1 MTANRELSA
10 VARLDLAEVLR
21 SRWLIFCG
29 LVYGLLAAMF
39 VLVGVRE
46 SNVLG
51 FTGMGRVLM
60 SFTHALLLLLPL
72 LALTAT
78 SQLINRARDDGTLE
92 MLFSHP
98 LSRGRYFLG
107 ITLVRY
113 ALLLGPLLLLVL
125 LLCVLGRLLLR
136 QAIPWAFLGRAL
148 AISASLLWVFV
159 GLGLL
164 ISTVVRN
171 QARAMMY
178 VLLAFGLGVA
188 LLDFGVIG
196 LLLKWRLH
204 AATLFVI
211 CAANPVQA
219 ARMAL
224 LSAAEPELGT
234 LGPVGFFLS
243 SRIGEN
249 ALFALGTLWPVAL
262 GSLLWWVA
270 SRHFRRSDLV

>member
-107 ITLVRY
+107 IT
-113 ALLLGPLLLLVL
+113 P
-125 LLCVLGRLLLR
+125 
-136 QAIPWAFLGRAL
+136 
-148 AISASLLWVFV
+148 
-159 GLGLL
+159 
-164 ISTVVRN
+164 
-171 QARAMMY
+171 
-178 VLLAFGLGVA
+178 LGVSLREQIRKPSRA
-188 LLDFGVIG
+188 FVRGAWTDPSGKATPPVDV
-196 LLLKWRLH
+196 
-204 AATLFVI
+204 AA
-211 CAANPVQA
+211 
-219 ARMAL
+219 
-224 LSAAEPELGT
+224 
-234 LGPVGFFLS
+234 
-243 SRIGEN
+243 
-249 ALFALGTLWPVAL
+249 
-262 GSLLWWVA
+262 
-270 SRHFRRSDLV
+270 

>member
-1 MTANRELSA
+1 MNKELLA
-10 VARLDLAEVLR
+10 VTRLDLAEVLR
-21 SRWLIFCG
+21 SRWILFCG
-29 LVYGLLAAMF
+29 LVYALLAGMF

-78 SQLINRARDDGTLE
+78 SQLVNHARDDGTLE

-98 LSRGRYFLG
+98 LSRVRYFYA
-107 ITLVRY
+107 ITVTRY
-113 ALLLGPLLLLVL
+113 ALLLGPLLVLVL
-125 LLCVLGRLLLR
+125 LLGVLGSVLLR
-136 QAIPWAFLGRAL
+136 QAIPWSFLGRAL
-148 AISASLLWVFV
+148 AISASLLWAFV

-178 VLLAFGLGVA
+178 VLLCFGLGAA

-204 AATLFVI
+204 AATLFVL
-211 CAANPVQA
+211 CALNPVQA

-234 LGPVGFFLS
+234 LGPLGFFLA
-243 SRIGEN
+243 SRIGAQ
-249 ALFALGTLWPVAL
+249 ALFALGTLWPAAL
-262 GSLLWWVA
+262 GSLLWWRA
-270 SRHFRRSDLV
+270 CRHFQESDLV

>member
-1 MTANRELSA
+1 MNRELRA

-21 SRWLIFCG
+21 SRWLLFCG
-29 LVYGLLAAMF
+29 LVYGALAAMF
-39 VLVGVRE
+39 VLVGLRE
-46 SNVLG
+46 SNILG
-51 FTGMGRVLM
+51 FTGIGRVLM

-78 SQLINRARDDGTLE
+78 SQLVNGARDDGTLE

-98 LSRGRYFLG
+98 LSRRRYFLG

-113 ALLLGPLLLLVL
+113 ALLLGPLLLLML
-125 LLCVLGRLLLR
+125 LLALFGSALLR
-136 QAIPWAFLGRAL
+136 QAVPWAFLARAL
-148 AISASLLWVFV
+148 ALSASLLWAFV

-164 ISTVVRN
+164 ISTAVRN

-178 VLLAFGLGVA
+178 VLLSYGLAAA

-204 AATLFVI
+204 AATLFI
-211 CAANPVQA
+211 LCALNPVQA

-234 LGPVGFFLS
+234 LGPIGFYLTSRVG
-243 SRIGEN
+243 EHV
-249 ALFALGTLWPVAL
+249 LFALGMVWPAAL

-270 SRHFRRSDLV
+270 ARRFQRSDLV

>member
-1 MTANRELSA
+1 MSKELVA
-10 VARLDLAEVLR
+10 VTRLDLAEVLR
-21 SRWLIFCG
+21 SRWLLFCG
-29 LVYGLLAAMF
+29 LVYALLAGMF
-39 VLVGVRE
+39 ILVGVRE

-78 SQLINRARDDGTLE
+78 SQLVNRARDDGTLE

-98 LSRGRYFLG
+98 LSRRRYFYA
-107 ITLVRY
+107 ITATRY
-113 ALLLGPLLLLVL
+113 ALLLGPLVVLVL
-125 LLCVLGRLLLR
+125 LLGVLGSVLLR

-148 AISASLLWVFV
+148 AISASLLWAFV

-178 VLLAFGLGVA
+178 VLLCFGLSAA

-211 CAANPVQA
+211 CALNPVQA

-234 LGPVGFFLS
+234 LGPLGFFLA
-243 SRIGEN
+243 SRIGSQ
-249 ALFALGTLWPVAL
+249 ALFALGILWPAAL
-262 GSLLWWVA
+262 GSLLWWRA
-270 SRHFRRSDLV
+270 CRHFQKSDLV

>member
-1 MTANRELSA
+1 MNTELLA

-29 LVYGLLAAMF
+29 VVYGLLAAMF

-98 LSRGRYFLG
+98 LSRRRYFVG

-113 ALLLGPLLLLVL
+113 ALLLGPLLLLMVL
-125 LLCVLGRLLLR
+125 LGLIGSLILR
-136 QAIPWAFLGRAL
+136 QAIPWAFLLRAV
-148 AISASLLWVFV
+148 AISASLLWAFV

-164 ISTVVRN
+164 ISTLVRN

-178 VLLAFGLGVA
+178 VLVSFGLGVA

-204 AATLFVI
+204 AATLFVV
-211 CAANPVQA
+211 CALNPVQA

-234 LGPVGFFLS
+234 LGPLGFFLA
-243 SRIGEN
+243 SRIGEQ
-249 ALFALGTLWPVAL
+249 ALFALGTVWPAAL
-262 GSLLWWVA
+262 GTILWA
-270 SRHFRRSDLV
+270 LSARHFRQSDLV